1 MMNRLRRF
9 APAALAVFVFG
20 ALYTAID
27 LLPHRVRADIFEWS
41 ITAGSNTTVEGI
53 SIAEGMSPAG
63 VNNFLRAQVAA
74 LKMFQLDLGGENTS
88 AGNDTI
94 TLTTDS
100 GLASYT
106 DGAIVAFTA
115 GGTNTG
121 AATLNVDS
129 VGAQDLKKYTSAGL
143 VALSAGDVTTG
154 GTYLVKYETTNADWI
169 LLNASTVPDAELTA
183 IGALAVTD
191 SNIIVGNGTTW
202 VAESGDTARVSLG
215 VGTTDSPQF
224 TGVNVG
230 AASDTTVTRTG
241 AGDIAVEG
249 NAVYRAGGT
258 DVPVTDGGTGA
269 STAAGGATALGVGTG
284 DSPQFTGVNLGHAS
298 DTTLTRSAAGVLA
311 VEGVIVSGQEVIC
324 VAMSD
329 ETTAITTGTAK
340 VTMRWPF
347 AMTVTAV
354 RASVNGDSSSGT
366 PTVDINDSGTTIL
379 STKLTI
385 DANEETSTT
394 AAAAAVISDT
404 ALADDAEVTFDVD
417 TAGTG
422 TTGLKACVY
431 GTRA

>member
-41 ITAGSNTTVEGI
+41 TTAGSNTTLEGI
-53 SIAEGMSPAG
+53 SWAEGMSPAG
-63 VNNFLRAQVAA
+63 VNNGVRAIAA
-74 LKMFQLDLGGENTS
+74 AIKAFQLDLGGENTA
-88 AGNDTI
+88 AGTGDVI

-100 GLASYT
+100 VLASYT
-106 DGAIVAFTA
+106 DGAVLSFTA
-115 GGTNTG
+115 AATNTG
-121 AATLNVDS
+121 ATTLNVDS
-129 VGAQDLKKYTSAGL
+129 VGAQDVKKYTISGL
-143 VALSAGDVTTG
+143 AALGAGDITSG

-169 LLNASTVPDAELTA
+169 LLNPAGISYATGIATWLATPSSANLIT
-183 IGALAVTD
+183 AVTD
-191 SNIIVGNGTTW
+191 ETGTGALVFANAT
-202 VAESGDTARVSLG
+202 GLPVS
-215 VGTTDSPQF
+215 
-224 TGVNVG
+224 TGL
-230 AASDTTVTRTG
+230 TG
-241 AGDIAVEG
+241 AG
-249 NAVYRAGGT
+249 AGVLDWLGT
-258 DVPVTDGGTGA
+258 PSSA
-269 STAAGGATALGVGTG
+269 NLATAVTGETGSGALMFGT
-284 DSPQFTGVNLGHAS
+284 SPQITTGLELGHAS

-311 VEGVIVSGQEVIC
+311 VEGVIVSGEEVIC

-422 TTGLKACVY
+422 TTGLKVCVY